1 MKKLIT
7 LFMIFAFVFS
17 LAACRLVG
25 GGRRQV
31 DGVFEG
37 TGIGFAGELRLSVT
51 ITNGEITDMAFI
63 SYRETY
69 ATTSRAFPLL
79 RQRILEAR
87 SPIVDSVAGATL
99 TSLAVKTAVANASSA
114 AGIDFGIITPVT
126 RGPVPEQL
134 ERPPVKTGIV
144 IVGGGPAGLAAAI
157 EASQSGAQDIILI
170 EKLDVLGGS
179 GVFNMNFAE
188 IINSRAQI
196 ANGREESLE
205 TFMAHI
211 AGREIL
217 SERIPVWAQGANE
230 MDGWLRSFGV
240 ELNYNWG
247 RFNHKAGPDTYAGNH
262 IMAGMEARLA
272 QLGLD
277 IRTGTKGTDL
287 IMRDGAVIG
296 VTAQDRYGRYDI
308 MASAVIVA
316 TGGFSENGELLT
328 IHAPLAI
335 PFSNTNPRHA
345 IGHFI
350 PQFEKHGF
358 WLAKMNQV
366 VMATPVLNVNRILT
380 GSPGS
385 TLGFIYVNENGER
398 FASETTGGLAQ
409 AHRFLEQP
417 GGRVFYIYDQNMFNE
432 DYVGARRL
440 VGQYRAGYH
449 VSAATLEELAL
460 KLGINGANLVKTVET
475 FNRAVDGYISDP
487 FRPSA
492 FTRRFRE
499 EGPFYGVQVASAV
512 HMTRGGVV
520 ADERARALMQD
531 GSVVP
536 GLFAAGEVTATM
548 GNFSAAVIF
557 GRVAGKEAAYLISQ
571 Q

>member
-7 LFMIFAFVFS
+7 MLMVFAFVFS
-17 LAACRLVG
+17 LAACRLMT
-25 GGRRQV
+25 RRQT

-37 TGIGFAGELRLSVT
+37 TGIGFGGELRLSVT
-51 ITNGEITDMAFI
+51 IANGEINDMAFVY
-63 SYRETY
+63 YRESY

-99 TSLAVKTAVANASSA
+99 TSLAVKTAVADASRR
-114 AGIDFGIITPVT
+114 AGIDFGPITPAT
-126 RGPVPEQL
+126 RGPAPEQL
-134 ERPPVKTGIV
+134 QRPPVRTGIV

-157 EASQSGAQDIILI
+157 EAKTAGAQDIILI

-188 IINSRAQI
+188 IINSQAQI

-211 AGREIL
+211 AGREVL
-217 SERIPVWAQGANE
+217 PARLPVWAQGAHE

-262 IMAGMEARLA
+262 IMAGMETKLN
-272 QLGLD
+272 QLGVD
-277 IRTGTKGTDL
+277 MRTGTKGIDL
-287 IMRDGAVIG
+287 IMRDGAVTG
-296 VTAQDRYGRYDI
+296 VTVEDRYGRYDI
-308 MASAVIVA
+308 MACAVIIA
-316 TGGFSENGELLT
+316 TGGFSENRELLAL
-328 IHAPLAI
+328 HVPLAV
-335 PFSNTNPRHA
+335 PLANTNPRHA
-345 IGHFI
+345 IGNFI
-350 PQFEKHGF
+350 PVFEEHGF
-358 WLAKMNQV
+358 WMEMMNQV
-366 VMATPVLNVNRILT
+366 VMATPVLSVNRVLT
-380 GSPGS
+380 GSPGGS
-385 TLGFIYVNENGER
+385 PGFIYVNEDGER
-398 FASETTGGLAQ
+398 FASETVGGLAQ
-409 AHRFLEQP
+409 AHRFMEQP
-417 GGRVFYIYDQNMFNE
+417 GGRVFYIYDQNMFDE
-432 DYVGARRL
+432 DYIGSRRL

-449 VSAATLEELAL
+449 VSANTLEELAL
-460 KLGINGANLVKTVET
+460 KLGINGANLVATVET

-499 EGPFYGVQVASAV
+499 EGPFFGVQVTSAV
-512 HMTRGGVV
+512 HMTRGGIVP
-520 ADERARALMQD
+520 DERARALMPD
-531 GSVVP
+531 GSAVP
-536 GLFAAGEVTATM
+536 GLFAAGEVTATL

-557 GRVAGKEAAYLISQ
+557 GRVAGREAALFVSRQ
-571 Q
+571 